1 MDLLWAPKNGFSSRS
16 AGTHVVFGL
25 KSSFVFRCG
34 CYGEGGMGGWCS
46 KKMTGT
52 WVVGQNSIGVVQ
64 EIHGGRS
71 EWNRFG
77 GNKIYC
83 SCWAASPSEWSFNM
97 NQDRHARLGRLF
109 FILCS
114 SEGCS
119 VLETFWPPFQNNFV
133 GIFFVKIAFL
143 SCSQMSQWRIAGI

>member
-1 MDLLWAPKNGFSSRS
+1 MVLAQDLLEHMLSLGSKAVLCLEVGAMGK
-16 AGTHVVFGL
+16 
-25 KSSFVFRCG
+25 
-34 CYGEGGMGGWCS
+34 GGWGGWCS

-83 SCWAASPSEWSFNM
+83 SCWAASPSE
-97 NQDRHARLGRLF
+97 
-109 FILCS
+109 
-114 SEGCS
+114 
-119 VLETFWPPFQNNFV
+119 
-133 GIFFVKIAFL
+133 
-143 SCSQMSQWRIAGI
+143 

>member
-25 KSSFVFRCG
+25 KSSFVFRSG
-34 CYGEGGMGGWCS
+34 CSGEGGMGGWCS

-109 FILCS
+109 FLS
-114 SEGCS
+114 SAAQRVVQCWKHFGLHFKITLS
-119 VLETFWPPFQNNFV
+119 A
-133 GIFFVKIAFL
+133 FFVKIAFL

>member
-1 MDLLWAPKNGFSSRS
+1 MDLLWAPKMVLAQDLLEHMLSLGSKEVLCLEVGAMWR
-16 AGTHVVFGL
+16 GD
-25 KSSFVFRCG
+25 
-34 CYGEGGMGGWCS
+34 GGWCS